1 MRWAFQLGFG
11 FGALLVV
18 PGVFVALLVPAA
30 ETVWPY
36 LTPGTVVLRPL
47 SNHMAAWPGAVNV
60 FLLAVV
66 NGLFVGALA
75 SGIARMTRRSQRR
88 D

>member
-1 MRWAFQLGFG
+1 MRGAFLLGFA

-18 PGVFVALLVPAA
+18 PVFVALLVPAA

-47 SNHMAAWPGAVNV
+47 SNHMAAWPGAGNV

-66 NGLFVGALA
+66 NGLVVGALA
-75 SGIARMTRRSQRR
+75 SGIARTTRGSQRR
-88 D
+88 N